1 MSKQEDSDSQPTP
14 FDPAYTQLFSYP
26 KMVRDLLVNFVKQPW
41 VNDIDWDS
49 LHTLSPK
56 FVTKKLRKRESD
68 IIWTAKWQ
76 DKDLYII
83 LFLEFQSSVDRFMP
97 VRILA
102 YVNLLF
108 LQLVKE
114 GKITDKLPPVLPLV
128 LYNG

>member
-1 MSKQEDSDSQPTP
+1 MIKCWFCSQRYPLRLLRSKVSVTVITVIP

-68 IIWTAKWQ
+68 IIWTAKWH
-76 DKDLYII
+76 DRDLYII
-83 LFLEFQSSVDRFMP
+83 LFLEFQSSVD
-97 VRILA
+97 
-102 YVNLLF
+102 
-108 LQLVKE
+108 
-114 GKITDKLPPVLPLV
+114 
-128 LYNG
+128 